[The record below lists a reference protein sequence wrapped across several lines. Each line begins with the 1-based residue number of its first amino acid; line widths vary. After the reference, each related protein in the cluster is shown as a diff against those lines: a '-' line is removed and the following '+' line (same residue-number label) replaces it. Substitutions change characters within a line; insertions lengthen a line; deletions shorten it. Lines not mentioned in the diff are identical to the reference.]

1 MSRLIRA
8 ALAASIVAL
17 VVMGAAGPASADGPT
32 ILGAGSTWSEIAIRQ
47 WASDVSRLG
56 VSVNYQGVGSTQG
69 RQLFAGGTLDFA
81 ATEIP
86 YQPEDAYPKRKFAY
100 LPDVAG
106 GTSLMYNLVTPDHQQ
121 IRSVTLS
128 PSTIA
133 LIFTGKITNWNDKRI
148 RADDNPDMPD
158 LPIRLVVRSDGSGTS
173 AQFTRFLHETVP
185 SIWNAFTKACH
196 VSTPP
201 DGISFYPYGRP
212 GCLQNAI
219 GAKGSDGVSNY
230 IANPGLGV
238 GAIGYVEAA
247 YAISRKL
254 PVVGVKNRSGNYSL
268 PTAQNV
274 ATALQHAQLAANS
287 TQDLSQVYTAPEAFA
302 YPISSYSYMVVP
314 TEQLDPARG
323 AVLGAFINYFACAGQ
338 RVAAPLGYS
347 PMPPRLV
354 QFALSAEQK
363 IPGAPNPPAINAS
376 QCQNPT
382 VTGDFKL
389 GSSVASDNVLP
400 YTDLGQKTYG
410 SSQTQANNST
420 STSNGNTTVTDP
432 NGTGN
437 TTVTD
442 PNGNSSG
449 PGAIDPAS
457 VAGYVPDTLSAQS
470 LKPLK
475 AAALEKI
482 ASLDD
487 SGKMPLVIGAVIVL
501 AVVLTP
507 ALLRFR
513 R

>member
-1 MSRLIRA
+1 MRRLVRA
-8 ALAASIVAL
+8 TLAASIVAL

-56 VSVNYQGVGSTQG
+56 IGVNYQGVGSTQG

-86 YQPEDAYPKRKFAY
+86 YQPEDAQPKRKYAY

-106 GTSLMYNLVTPDHQQ
+106 GTSLMYNLQTPDHQQ
-121 IRSVTLS
+121 IRSLTLS
-128 PSTIA
+128 PTTIA
-133 LIFTGKITNWNDKRI
+133 LIFTGKITKWNDKRI
-148 RADDNPDMPD
+148 KADDNPDMPD

-173 AQFTRFLHETVP
+173 AQFTKFLHETVP
-185 SIWNAFTKACH
+185 SVWNAFTKACH
-196 VSTPP
+196 VSTPQ
-201 DGISFYPYGRP
+201 DGISYYPYGRA
-212 GCLQNAI
+212 GCLPNAI

-238 GAIGYVEAA
+238 GSIGYVEAA

-254 PVVGVKNRSGNYSL
+254 PVVGVKNKSGNYAL

-274 ATALQHAQLAANS
+274 ATALQYAKLNANS
-287 TQDLSQVYTAPEAFA
+287 TQELGQVYTAPDAFA
-302 YPISSYSYMVVP
+302 YPISSYSDMIVP
-314 TEQLDPARG
+314 TEQLDPAKG
-323 AVLGAFINYFACAGQ
+323 AVLGAFINYIACAGQ

-347 PMPPRLV
+347 PMPPKLV
-354 QFALSAEQK
+354 GFALDAEQK
-363 IPGAPNPPAINAS
+363 IPGAPSPPAINAS
-376 QCQNPT
+376 QCPNPT

-400 YTDLGQKTYG
+400 YTDLGQKTY
-410 SSQTQANNST
+410 QITNNSGGSGGGGGG
-420 STSNGNTTVTDP
+420 STTTTGGGGGGSTTTTGGGGGRSGGGITDP
-432 NGTGN
+432 TQTGY
-437 TTVTD
+437 
-442 PNGNSSG
+442 
-449 PGAIDPAS
+449 A
-457 VAGYVPDTLSAQS
+457 PDTLSVQS

-482 ASLDD
+482 QGLDD